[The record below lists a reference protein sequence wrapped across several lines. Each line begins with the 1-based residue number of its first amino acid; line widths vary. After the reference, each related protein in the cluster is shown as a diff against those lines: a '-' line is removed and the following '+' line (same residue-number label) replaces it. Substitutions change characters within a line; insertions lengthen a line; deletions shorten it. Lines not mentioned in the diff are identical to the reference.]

1 MYEEHFKDIPYP
13 DLEIPPYTYQ
23 KADNG
28 ESWIL
33 LSGDKIGSSVK
44 VSCVGYIVDFLNSI
58 DLR

>member
-1 MYEEHFKDIPYP
+1 MDEEHFKDIPYP